1 MLPDV
6 SSLVRALALAPAAP
20 ALGALAIAL
29 LLIAPKLATE
39 RLVARIAQTALWG
52 SLLGV
57 IAGVAGWA
65 AGAESVLELALGS
78 WYSGAGYDFRID
90 LIVDG
95 LSVAVSLLVSLLLLA
110 TSRFS
115 INYLHREPGFV
126 RFFLLM
132 LLFAAG
138 MQVLVFAGNLELMF
152 VGWEVVGMTSVL
164 LVGFF
169 HERQGPVKA
178 ATRVLITYRLCDVG
192 LLIAGVALHR
202 WLHTSDWLAAEHA
215 AAAGAL
221 AWSPTLVG
229 LGLVFAAMGKSA
241 QFPVGGWLPRA
252 MEGPTASSAVFY
264 GGLSVHAGVYLL
276 LRAAPLLEHSWT
288 ARIAMITVGLVT
300 AIMAALSSQVSADA
314 KSSVAWATA
323 SQVGLMF
330 VEVGLGL
337 YTLATLHLIAHA
349 LLRYYQFLRTPSALQ
364 DALARRAALGRTEAD
379 EGAIRW
385 EALGV
390 RTRRYLYRMSI
401 ERFDVEIALD
411 RYVVRPVLAASRWL
425 DRLEARML
433 ALHELPPPT
442 FRRGGRRSG
451 PHERTE
457 RADRTEQAERGAPR

>member
-1 MLPDV
+1 MLPDL
-6 SSLVRALALAPAAP
+6 SPLARALALAPAAP
-20 ALGALAIAL
+20 AVGALVISL
-29 LLIAPKLATE
+29 LLIVPRLATE
-39 RLVARIAQTALWG
+39 RVVAAVAQTALWTSFVG
-52 SLLGV
+52 LL
-57 IAGVAGWA
+57 AGVAAWA
-65 AGAESVLELALGS
+65 AGGAAVHELALGS
-78 WYSGAGYDFRID
+78 WYSGGGYDFRID
-90 LIVDG
+90 FIVDG
-95 LSVAVSLLVSLLLLA
+95 LSASVSLLVSLLLLA

-138 MQVLVFAGNLELMF
+138 MQTLVFAGNLELMF

-169 HERQGPVKA
+169 HERLGPVKA

-192 LLIAGVALHR
+192 LLLAGVALHR
-202 WLHTSDWLAAEHA
+202 WLHTSDWLAAPHA
-215 AAAGAL
+215 AASGHY
-221 AWSPTLVG
+221 AWSPTFVG

-288 ARIAMITVGLVT
+288 ARIVMIAVGLVT
-300 AIMAALSSQVSADA
+300 AVMAAFSSQVSADA

-330 VEVGLGL
+330 VACGLGL
-337 YTLATLHLIAHA
+337 YTLATAHLIAHA

-379 EGAIRW
+379 EGAVRW

-390 RTRRYLYRMSI
+390 GTRRYLYRMAI

-411 RYVVRPVLAASRWL
+411 RYVVRPVLAVSRWL
-425 DRLEARML
+425 DKIESKML
-433 ALHELPPPT
+433 ALHGMPPP
-442 FRRGGRRSG
+442 GRARALRESQDSG
-451 PHERTE
+451 PH
-457 RADRTEQAERGAPR
+457 AQGGPR